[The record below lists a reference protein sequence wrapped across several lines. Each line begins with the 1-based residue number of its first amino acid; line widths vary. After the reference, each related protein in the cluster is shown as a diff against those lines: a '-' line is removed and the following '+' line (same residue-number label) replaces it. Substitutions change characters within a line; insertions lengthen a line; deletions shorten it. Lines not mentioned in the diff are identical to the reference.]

1 MLQTGVIF
9 QDRYRIQCEVGRG
22 SFGIVY
28 AAEDLQN
35 GQTVAVKIL
44 LPWTRT
50 NESLRHRLK
59 REAKLTRLLKSPHAV
74 RILDLEEVPGGD
86 LYIVMEFL
94 SGEELSQVLLR
105 EKRLSPQRT
114 AEIARQTLDALG
126 EAHALGVIHR
136 DLKPS
141 NIFICRNPDGSDMVK
156 VLDFGI
162 AKVAGTED
170 GKGLAETTR
179 LTSPGG
185 VLGTP
190 TYMSPEQCRGESLTP
205 ASDFY
210 SLGIVLYELVTGRL
224 PFDDPSAV
232 QVLMLHNTAP
242 LPPLPVEL
250 ARTAL
255 GRAITRSLE
264 KDPRTRFQSAAEFA
278 AALDPSQQSANNPP
292 TNPSAEIASI
302 LGQANQTA
310 SSNEAVPSVFVFRIP
325 RRMHQPD
332 FRNRRKASRSVFA
345 GLRPYLIGIVILI
358 LLALLI
364 LSFRYLRAAPLAGDS
379 YWLS

>member
-1 MLQTGVIF
+1 MLHTGDVF

-28 AAEDLQN
+28 AAEDLQA

-50 NESLRHRLK
+50 DASLRHRLK

-74 RILDLEEVPGGD
+74 RILDLEEAAGGD

-94 SGEELSQVLLR
+94 IGEELSRLLAR
-105 EKRLSPQRT
+105 EKRMSPERA
-114 AEIARQTLDALG
+114 AEIARQTLEALG
-126 EAHALGVIHR
+126 EAHVLGVIHR
-136 DLKPS
+136 DMKPQ
-141 NIFICRNPDGSDMVK
+141 NIFICRNPDDSDMVK

-170 GKGLAETTR
+170 GSGLAETTR

-185 VLGTP
+185 ILGTP
-190 TYMSPEQCRGESLTP
+190 SYMSPEQCRGEPLTP

-210 SLGIVLYELVTGRL
+210 SLGIVLYELLTGRV

-232 QVLMLHNTAP
+232 EVLMLHNTAP
-242 LPPLPVEL
+242 LPPLPADL
-250 ARTAL
+250 SRTAL

-264 KDPRTRFQSAAEFA
+264 KDPRARFQTVAEFM
-278 AALDPSQQSANNPP
+278 AALNESKIQPP
-292 TNPSAEIASI
+292 NIRA
-302 LGQANQTA
+302 GQPGGSVTLFPDATMQMGVQIMPPL
-310 SSNEAVPSVFVFRIP
+310 VPEPP
-325 RRMHQPD
+325 REPKRQY
-332 FRNRRKASRSVFA
+332 RSRSPLA
-345 GLRPYLIGIVILI
+345 KLRPYLIGIVILI
-358 LLALLI
+358 LLGLLI
-364 LSFRYLRAAPLAGDS
+364 LSRYL
-379 YWLS
+379 

>member
-35 GQTVAVKIL
+35 RQTVAVKVL

-74 RILDLEEVPGGD
+74 RILDLEEIPGGD

-94 SGEELSQVLLR
+94 AGQELSQMLQR
-105 EKRLSPQRT
+105 EQRLAPQR
-114 AEIARQTLDALG
+114 ASEIARQALDALG

-136 DLKPS
+136 DLKPH
-141 NIFICRNPDGSDMVK
+141 NIFLCRDAYDDDLIK

-170 GKGLAETTR
+170 GSGLAETTR
-179 LTSPGG
+179 LTAPGG
-185 VLGTP
+185 ILGTP
-190 TYMSPEQCRGESLTP
+190 PYMSPEQCRGESLTP

-210 SLGIVLYELVTGRL
+210 SLGIVLYELVTGRV
-224 PFDDPSAV
+224 PFDDPNMV

-242 LPPLPVEL
+242 VPPLPP
-250 ARTAL
+250 AIADTPL
-255 GRAITRSLE
+255 GRAIVRSLE
-264 KDPRTRFQSAAEFA
+264 KDPRARFRTAAEFI
-278 AALDPSQQSANNPP
+278 AALDPPSSNPQAEPAADPSLAAGSFMNSANQNDRPLAQ
-292 TNPSAEIASI
+292 NPSHDARRR
-302 LGQANQTA
+302 QT
-310 SSNEAVPSVFVFRIP
+310 
-325 RRMHQPD
+325 
-332 FRNRRKASRSVFA
+332 SRSPSG
-345 GLRPYLIGIVILI
+345 GLRAYLIPLAILI
-358 LLALLI
+358 LLAALYFLL
-364 LSFRYLRAAPLAGDS
+364 R
-379 YWLS
+379 

>member
-1 MLQTGVIF
+1 MLQTGFVF

-28 AAEDLQN
+28 ATEDLQN

-59 REAKLTRLLKSPHAV
+59 REAKLTRMLKSPHAV
-74 RILDLEEVPGGD
+74 RVLDLEEIPGGE

-94 SGEELSQVLLR
+94 AGEELSQTLKR
-105 EKRLSPQRT
+105 EKRLPPDRA
-114 AEIARQTLDALG
+114 AEIARQTLEALG

-136 DLKPS
+136 DMKPH
-141 NIFICRNPDGSDMVK
+141 NIFICRDAYGSDMVK

-170 GKGLAETTR
+170 GTGLAETTR

-190 TYMSPEQCRGESLTP
+190 PYMSPEQCRGESLTP

-210 SLGIVLYELVTGRL
+210 SLGIVLYELVTGQL
-224 PFDDPSAV
+224 PFDDPNAV

-242 LPPLPVEL
+242 LPPLPAEI
-250 ARTAL
+250 AHTAL

-264 KDPRTRFQSAAEFA
+264 KDPRARFQSASEFV
-278 AALDPSQQSANNPP
+278 AALDPTSVLPAANTAAISGPAIQAASPNFVPP
-292 TNPSAEIASI
+292 VQNPS
-302 LGQANQTA
+302 Q
-310 SSNEAVPSVFVFRIP
+310 VPKP
-325 RRMHQPD
+325 
-332 FRNRRKASRSVFA
+332 RKAPRSA
-345 GLRPYLIGIVILI
+345 WSGLRPYLIALVILI
-358 LLALLI
+358 LLGLLV
-364 LSFRYLRAAPLAGDS
+364 LSHYMS
-379 YWLS
+379 